1 MLILDMICSICHD
14 MLVLSFLSASACIM
28 QFPLCSFYQEE
39 GLKIMSWRFSSAFSL
54 GALRGPGQGGKF
66 NLSLTC
72 RARFTSSESQ
82 VTAAFVLFLPHD
94 PLYSREFHMVWLESG
109 MDWEAL
115 LPVARENWGSALVI
129 LFLSAKRL
137 LCAKKIRWRDLW
149 SLLLFN
155 CIKYLYVIHLEE
167 VIIGAR

>member
-1 MLILDMICSICHD
+1 
-14 MLVLSFLSASACIM
+14 
-28 QFPLCSFYQEE
+28 
-39 GLKIMSWRFSSAFSL
+39 
-54 GALRGPGQGGKF
+54 
-66 NLSLTC
+66 
-72 RARFTSSESQ
+72 
-82 VTAAFVLFLPHD
+82 
-94 PLYSREFHMVWLESG
+94 

-115 LPVARENWGSALVI
+115 LPVAELVDSGSSENWGSALVI

-167 VIIGAR
+167 VIIRAR